1 MVLRL
6 VLEAPVVALDVVPFE
21 LQHRL
26 GVGVERGD
34 GRGHAAGE
42 GCPGHATGERR
53 TARAVRSQAR

>member
-26 GVGVERGD
+26 GVGVESGD

-42 GCPGHATGERR
+42 GGPGHATGE
-53 TARAVRSQAR
+53 TEGQHVL

>member
-26 GVGVERGD
+26 GVGVESGD

-42 GCPGHATGERR
+42 GGPGHAAGE
-53 TARAVRSQAR
+53 TQEEHVL